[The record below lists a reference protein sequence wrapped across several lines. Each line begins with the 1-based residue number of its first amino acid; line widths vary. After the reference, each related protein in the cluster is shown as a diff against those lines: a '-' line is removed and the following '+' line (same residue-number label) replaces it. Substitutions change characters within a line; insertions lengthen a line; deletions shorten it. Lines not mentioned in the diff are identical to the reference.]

1 MHLQINRKSGQT
13 TSEINGQSFPAQA
26 IRVLVADAD
35 PEVRETVSKAVAL
48 AGGIPLLSATARQT
62 RQLFMEHQPA
72 LVLLATDL
80 PDQSGYELCHEW
92 REQIVASRLQ
102 LVLLAATDSFVQR
115 VNGFRAGAAEV
126 LSKPLEVETVSA
138 KLREL
143 MDTASQSRMAAAAAM
158 LRPLRCVGVA
168 NEETDPSPVK
178 PTAPP
183 IRTLCES
190 VPSVQSGKDS
200 ILLADDSMQ
209 VRRVLNVILSQE
221 GFTVSSAEDGGQALE
236 LFRTLHPRLVILDY
250 FMPVRNGFQV
260 LQEIRRVATPN
271 EVPVII
277 LTGKGLEADIEEAF
291 RIGANDYILKPF
303 STRELIARIKACL
316 AISRSVGHP

>member
-1 MHLQINRKSGQT
+1 MHRQTNRKSGQT
-13 TSEINGQSFPAQA
+13 TSDINGQSFPAQA

-35 PEVRETVSKAVAL
+35 PEVQETVSKAVVL

-62 RQLFMEHQPA
+62 RQLFWEHQPA

-143 MDTASQSRMAAAAAM
+143 MDAASQSRMAAAAM
-158 LRPLRCVGVA
+158 LMPLRCIGVA
-168 NEETDPSPVK
+168 NEEMDLSPVK
-178 PTAPP
+178 PTTPP
-183 IRTLCES
+183 IRPRCES
-190 VPSVQSGKDS
+190 VPSAQSGKDS

-236 LFRTLHPRLVILDY
+236 LFRTLQPRLVILDY